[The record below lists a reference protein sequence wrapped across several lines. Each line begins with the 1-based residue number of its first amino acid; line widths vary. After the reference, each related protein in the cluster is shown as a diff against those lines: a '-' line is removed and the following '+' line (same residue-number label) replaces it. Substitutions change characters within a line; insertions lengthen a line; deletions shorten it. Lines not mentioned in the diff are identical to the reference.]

1 MPALKAGASQH
12 LSLEALCPEG
22 GETLEQVAQRSC
34 GCPISG
40 SVQGQVG
47 WGFEQRGLVEVVPA
61 HGRGVGL
68 DGL

>member
-1 MPALKAGASQH
+1 MFYS
-12 LSLEALCPEG
+12 EG

-34 GCPISG
+34 GCPFPG
-40 SVQGQVG
+40 SVQGQAG
-47 WGFEQRGLVEVVPA
+47 RGFEEPDPVEDVPT